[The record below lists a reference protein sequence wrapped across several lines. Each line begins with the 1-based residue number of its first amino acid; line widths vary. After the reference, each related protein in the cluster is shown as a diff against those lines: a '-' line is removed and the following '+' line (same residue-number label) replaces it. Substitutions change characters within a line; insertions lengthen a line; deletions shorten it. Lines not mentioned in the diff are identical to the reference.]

1 MNRLQNELTTPQR
14 AIAEARRRLSLLHPL
29 EDDGEVYAARYEDVD
44 ALNSALNIAEA
55 LTNALGRAVD
65 ALRDVQADARA
76 NEDQY
81 LEDLVEKFR
90 HTIAEELPY

>member
-1 MNRLQNELTTPQR
+1 MNRLQNELTTAQR
-14 AIAEARRRLSLLHPL
+14 AIVEGRRHLSLIHPL
-29 EDDGEVYAARYEDVD
+29 EDDGEIYAARYEDID

-55 LTNALGRAVD
+55 LANALGRAVD

-90 HTIAEELPY
+90 RTIAQELPY